1 MWENVEKY
9 GKTAVFSGQL
19 GPDWGNTERAATV
32 GLGSMELKSS
42 IHFSIST
49 LCNSEI
55 QSGDTFW
62 ISEIRFQCCWL
73 PVKVLIIFFIFFAH
87 AEKPLY
93 FEALIIRIPVY
104 SNLLIISK

>member
-9 GKTAVFSGQL
+9 GKTA
-19 GPDWGNTERAATV
+19 WGNTARAATV
-32 GLGSMELKSS
+32 GLGSMELKFS

-55 QSGDTFW
+55 QSGDRRYV
-62 ISEIRFQCCWL
+62 SMLLASCKSPRH
-73 PVKVLIIFFIFFAH
+73 IFVVFCPCRETTLFRS
-87 AEKPLY
+87 PDN
-93 FEALIIRIPVY
+93 